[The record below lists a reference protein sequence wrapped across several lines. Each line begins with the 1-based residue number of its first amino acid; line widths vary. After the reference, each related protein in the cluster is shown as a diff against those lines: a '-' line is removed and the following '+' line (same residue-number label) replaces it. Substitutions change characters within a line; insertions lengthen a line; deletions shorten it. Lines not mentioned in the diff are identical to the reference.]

1 MGLTHSVDEEHLY
14 HLKEKYEQ
22 NILNNIFNNYIQQM
36 IDESIVEN
44 SNDVEQSSNSNI
56 EISTNSYSTTK
67 NSIECIVCYDQ
78 DINILLTP
86 CNHICL
92 YESCSLRITECPKCR
107 SIITKRTKVNIG

>member
-22 NILNNIFNNYIQQM
+22 NILNNILNNCIQQM
-36 IDESIVEN
+36 IDQSIVEN
-44 SNDVEQSSNSNI
+44 SNIEINNSNT
-56 EISTNSYSTTK
+56 EISTNNYSTTK

-92 YESCSLRITECPKCR
+92 CENCSLRITECPKCR